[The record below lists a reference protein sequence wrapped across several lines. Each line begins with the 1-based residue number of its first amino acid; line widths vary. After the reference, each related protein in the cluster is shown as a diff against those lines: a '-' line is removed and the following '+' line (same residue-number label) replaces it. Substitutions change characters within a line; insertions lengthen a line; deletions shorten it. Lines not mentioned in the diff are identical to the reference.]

1 MNKNGTPRNLR
12 PPWRKGE
19 GSPNPSGRPKR
30 LPISDTYAL
39 FAREP
44 IPESVR
50 KAMRKRGVN
59 LEPGATFAEA
69 VCLQMLMKAMAGD
82 PKAAKE
88 IRESVEGKAAQRS
101 ADPGDKEPV
110 ILEVVY
116 THESA
121 SPASSSGRNLSAIN
135 LPNSTSSAS

>member
-1 MNKNGTPRNLR
+1 MERVRICARRGAKVSRAR
-12 PPWRKGE
+12 
-19 GSPNPSGRPKR
+19 NPSGRPRR

-39 FAREP
+39 FASEP
-44 IPESVR
+44 IPESIR

-69 VCLQMLMKAMAGD
+69 VCLQMLMKAMTGD

-88 IRESVEGKAAQRS
+88 IRESIEGKAAQRP

-110 ILEVVY
+110 TFLVEY
-116 THESA
+116 THEKKNFPPKPDSA
-121 SPASSSGRNLSAIN
+121 ADLGPDQDKGAK
-135 LPNSTSSAS
+135 